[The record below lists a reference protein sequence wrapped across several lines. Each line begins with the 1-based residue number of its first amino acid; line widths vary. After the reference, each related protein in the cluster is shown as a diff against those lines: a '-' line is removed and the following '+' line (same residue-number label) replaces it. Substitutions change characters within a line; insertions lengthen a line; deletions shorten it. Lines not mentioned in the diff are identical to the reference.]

1 MIQFVDGHPDEAGL
15 VAAAT
20 HSAGEDIVTTL
31 NTLLPISSSW
41 HRLINTPEFRTA
53 HILPALL
60 QALSE
65 AEDPGDSCVRVWD
78 PPEFFRWVAMVYADP
93 TVPLFF
99 IMRLHR
105 EVVKVR
111 PRLWRAMAAMLTK
124 WQPRSVALRTR
135 PALHDRVEWLL
146 LLRGRLWLR
155 TETFA
160 RLVSLP
166 RVPAQT
172 WQQAWLLPNGNG
184 VDLWAASGVE
194 GDLMKKDWAHP
205 FFS

>member
-1 MIQFVDGHPDEAGL
+1 MSDNTRGRGNDRAVATPAAG
-15 VAAAT
+15 AQKKRPA
-20 HSAGEDIVTTL
+20 AGESGVRGVPAFMNTARTL
-31 NTLLPISSSW
+31 
-41 HRLINTPEFRTA
+41 H
-53 HILPALL
+53 
-60 QALSE
+60 
-65 AEDPGDSCVRVWD
+65 
-78 PPEFFRWVAMVYADP
+78 
-93 TVPLFF
+93 
-99 IMRLHR
+99 
-105 EVVKVR
+105 
-111 PRLWRAMAAMLTK
+111 
-124 WQPRSVALRTR
+124 
-135 PALHDRVEWLL
+135 EWLL